1 MQNKAGYAASLCIP
15 KYYHQPPSSRGE
27 RGGGWR
33 NQGMEETKTTIAFLN
48 DFRRFFYIYSTTE
61 LARNVIYKKNF
72 KEIFKSIG
80 IN

>member
-1 MQNKAGYAASLCIP
+1 MRLLYVYLNIIINHH
-15 KYYHQPPSSRGE
+15 HQEVKR
-27 RGGGWR
+27 RGGWH